1 MIFPSTFENK
11 IGFDRIRKLVADNCL
26 CELGRLR
33 ASAMSF
39 QSSYED
45 VCYELDLTE
54 ELRKIILFEENLP
67 QEQYIDSTSCLK
79 KIRIEGAYP
88 EIHELNDLRLSLNTI
103 KALTRFLL
111 GQEMKEKYPVLCSE
125 AETVKLFPFVS
136 DRIESILD
144 KNGRIKDNASKDLKD
159 IREELKQKQSS
170 VTRKMLSILKSARQD
185 GIVDADAEITLR
197 NGRPVIPI
205 VAGNKRKLS
214 GLIHDES
221 ATGKTI
227 FIEPSEVV
235 ELNNE
240 IRELEYAEHRE
251 IIRILIEFANEIRPF
266 IDSLL
271 EAYDFLGKMDF
282 LRAKAR
288 MAISINGI
296 RPILHKSKS
305 FDWKRAIHPLLFLS
319 HKTENKEVVPLN
331 INLNELNRIL
341 LISGPNAGGKSVC
354 LKTTGLLQYMLQ
366 CGLLVPMS
374 ENSETCLF
382 HNIFIDIGDEQSLE
396 NDLSTYS
403 GHLLNMK
410 HFVKHA
416 DKNTLILIDEFGA
429 GTEPALGGAIAEAIL
444 TELNEQGVYGVITT
458 HYGNLKHFASESP
471 GIVNG
476 AMLFDTQKIKPL
488 FTLAIGRP
496 GSSFAIDIAR
506 KIGLPENILK
516 VASEKVGEDYVNF
529 EKHLREI
536 IRDKKYWE
544 EKRTRIRKVEK
555 TLDELYANYNSEL
568 EDLQKERKKI
578 LQEARS
584 EAQNILKDANKQIEN
599 TIREIKESN
608 ADKAKTKEIRE
619 KFEDFKNLIDPK
631 NEIEDPFNK
640 KMNELRQAGQHL
652 IKNSPELKDAK
663 VIQKKT
669 TKEDDNELSVGD
681 NVRIKELDTIGE
693 ILEINDKSLLI
704 SIGNMITTIDPSKVE
719 LFIGENKDKGKRS
732 QRSYSEGMSERKLN
746 FKPEID
752 VRGKRADEALHI
764 VREFIDNAAMVSIK
778 ELIILHGKGNGIL
791 RQLIRDYLKTVNLV
805 KSVRDAHADRGG
817 TGITIVELDY

>member
-1 MIFPSTFENK
+1 VIYPSSFENK
-11 IGFDRIRKLVADNCL
+11 IGFDRIRQLVVDNCL
-26 CELGRLR
+26 CELGRVR

-39 QSSYED
+39 QFSYEE

-54 ELRKIILFEENLP
+54 ELRKIIIFEENLP
-67 QEQYIDSTSCLK
+67 QEQYIDSTLCLK

-88 EIHELNDLRLSLNTI
+88 ELHELNDLRLSLNTI

-111 GQEMKEKYPVLCSE
+111 GQEMKEKYPALCSE
-125 AETVKLFPFVS
+125 AGNVKLFPFVS

-144 KNGRIKDNASKDLKD
+144 KNGRIKDNASKGLKD
-159 IREELKQKQSS
+159 IREELKQKQTS
-170 VTRKMLSILKSARQD
+170 VTRRMLSILKSARQE

-205 VAGNKRKLS
+205 VAGNKRKLG

-251 IIRILIEFANEIRPF
+251 IIRILIEFANEIRPY

-271 EAYDFLGKMDF
+271 EAYEFLGKMDF

-288 MAISINGI
+288 LAISINGI
-296 RPILHKSKS
+296 RPILHKNRS
-305 FDWKRAIHPLLFLS
+305 FDWKKAVHPLLFLA
-319 HKTENKEVVPLN
+319 HKAEAKDVVPLN
-331 INLNELNRIL
+331 INLNEIGRIL

-374 ENSETCLF
+374 ENSEACLF
-382 HNIFIDIGDEQSLE
+382 RNIFIDIGDEQSLE

-444 TELNEQGVYGVITT
+444 TELNAQGVYGVITT
-458 HYGNLKHFASESP
+458 HYGNLKHFASEAQ
-471 GIVNG
+471 GIING

-506 KIGLPENILK
+506 KIGLPESILK

-555 TLDELYANYNSEL
+555 TLDDLYANYNNEL
-568 EDLQKERKKI
+568 EELQKDRKKI
-578 LQEARS
+578 LLEAKT
-584 EAQNILKDANKQIEN
+584 EAQNLLKDANRQIEN
-599 TIREIKESN
+599 TIREIKENN

-619 KFEDFKNLIDPK
+619 KLEDFKKQFDIN
-631 NEIEDPFNK
+631 IEKTDPFNK
-640 KMNELRQAGQHL
+640 KMNELRNAGHRL
-652 IKNSPELKDAK
+652 AKNSSEIKDAK
-663 VIQKKT
+663 VILKKT
-669 TKEDDNELSVGD
+669 VKEADNELSVGD
-681 NVRIKELDTIGE
+681 TVRIKELDTIGE
-693 ILEINDKSLLI
+693 VLEINEKSILI
-704 SIGNMITTIDPSKVE
+704 SIGNMITTIDPLKVE
-719 LFIGENKDKGKRS
+719 LFNGDKKERAKKS

-752 VRGKRADEALHI
+752 IRGKRADEALSI
-764 VREFIDNAAMVSIK
+764 VREFVDNAAMVSVR
-778 ELIILHGKGNGIL
+778 ELSILHGKGNGIL
-791 RQLIRDYLKTVNLV
+791 RQLIRDYLKTVNIV

-817 TGITIVELDY
+817 TGITIVDLDF